1 MSNKKSFAFN
11 MRIIHRYLGF
21 FLGGI
26 MTVYTISGI
35 TLIFRDT
42 DFLKQTKQVT
52 KQIQANAKTEEL
64 GKILKIKRLRIKK
77 KEGDM
82 IYFETGSYNKNNG
95 LAKYKVKKLP
105 FVLEKM
111 TRLHKAKT
119 SDPLFFLNIFFALSL
134 FFFVISS
141 FWMFM
146 PGTST
151 FKKGLYFSLGGI
163 VLTLI
168 LLFL

>member
-1 MSNKKSFAFN
+1 MSNKKSFAFK

-35 TLIFRDT
+35 TLIFRNT
-42 DFLKQTKQVT
+42 NFLRQTKEVT
-52 KQIQANAKTEEL
+52 KQIGTDLKGKEL
-64 GKILKIKRLRIKK
+64 GQVLEIKRLRIKK

-82 IYFETGSYNKNNG
+82 IYFESGSYNKNNG